1 MLKKVSQ
8 KIGLRGPPP
17 FLGDAQKNVF
27 LWDVL
32 PQTSE
37 LKPWI
42 MNGSSRQGIWNEG
55 SRYGGMATKPG
66 WQGTWRGGSGGGKN
80 EGIDV

>member
-1 MLKKVSQ
+1 
-8 KIGLRGPPP
+8 
-17 FLGDAQKNVF
+17 
-27 LWDVL
+27 
-32 PQTSE
+32 
-37 LKPWI
+37 

-66 WQGTWRGGSGGGKN
+66 WQGTWRGGGEGGGSKN